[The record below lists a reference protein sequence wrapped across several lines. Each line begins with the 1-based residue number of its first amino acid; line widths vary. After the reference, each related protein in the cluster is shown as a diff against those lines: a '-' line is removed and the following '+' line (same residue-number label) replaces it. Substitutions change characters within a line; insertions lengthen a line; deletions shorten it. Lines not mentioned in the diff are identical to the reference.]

1 MATNNQSD
9 APISWRG
16 EHGFFISGT
25 DHEDDTIRIPASHRK
40 DEALYKLILPTLC
53 ITYADMKFA
62 NDVGGVQLN
71 YPDSIIY
78 GRKYFDPPVVLT
90 GDKEIERFTWI
101 RGAEKVTIGPEKTV
115 VEFRSWRDLEIPKL
129 RIRHKTKIE
138 SLLNFTD
145 VEIAVTQPF
154 VVKVLQYADGR
165 HVGGINVTKR
175 HPNWKP
181 EPEGEEFDLLVRLI
195 DGETRNAIPEAPVN
209 LYTWN
214 EEKGQF
220 VPEATYYTNGMGIV
234 DVQGLRCSS
243 KKLLEVGEL
252 PWLPQ
257 AWRFRPLPD
266 QKVKKFF
273 RLWKHK
279 KTTAPFVWRVG
290 ASIELLA
297 KLSGSEEKEILKL
310 NDISSEREINS
321 GDEILI
327 YHFQTHH
334 HVEVGDT
341 LESLAEYFSYRT
353 VDELAKANGLDA
365 PKNIHPDQK
374 ILLPGWMFFQA
385 GEDDIFVKFDEL
397 FNLPKGWTR
406 PARRVLH
413 DNPERVYA
421 NEIIAVPTTDFIRE
435 HELKGVGK

>member
-1 MATNNQSD
+1 MATQNQSD
-9 APISWRG
+9 APIKWKG
-16 EHGFFISGT
+16 EHGFFMSGT

-53 ITYADMKFA
+53 ITYADMKFS
-62 NDVGGVQLN
+62 NDIGGAQLD

-78 GRKYFDPPVVLT
+78 GGKYFDPPMVIA
-90 GDKEIERFTWI
+90 GDEEIERFTWI
-101 RGAEKVTIGPEKTV
+101 RGAEQVTIGPEKTV

-129 RIRHKTKIE
+129 RIRPKAKIQ
-138 SLLNFTD
+138 SFLHISD
-145 VEIAVTQPF
+145 VEISVTQPF
-154 VVKVLQYADGR
+154 VAKVLQYADGR
-165 HVGGINVTKR
+165 HVGGIQVTKH

-181 EPEGEEFDLLVRLI
+181 DPEGEEFDLFVRLI

-209 LYTWN
+209 LFTWN

-234 DVQGLRCSS
+234 DVQGLRCSR

-279 KTTAPFVWRVG
+279 KTTAPFVWRKG
-290 ASIELLA
+290 DSIELIA
-297 KLSGSEEKEILKL
+297 KLSGSEKEDILKL
-310 NDISSEREINS
+310 NNIASESDLKTGESIK
-321 GDEILI
+321 IF
-327 YHFQTHH
+327 HFQAHH

-353 VDELAKANGLDA
+353 VDELAKANGLDD

-374 ILLPGWMFFQA
+374 LLLPGWMFFQA
-385 GEDDIFVKFDEL
+385 GEDDVFVKFGEL
-397 FNLPKGWTR
+397 FNLQKGWTR

-421 NEIIAVPTTDFIRE
+421 DEIIAVPTTDFIRE
-435 HELKGVGK
+435 HELKVVGK